1 LAAWTSARE
10 LWGEIWTTLRSPAE
24 DASEHH
30 SESRFSVV
38 SVLKRSS
45 RLGEFCAFSVAIR
58 HQDWQSKDV
67 ENELATELLTRLGS
81 SEHLWIWSRISTI
94 GDPAVD

>member
-1 LAAWTSARE
+1 LAAWTSTRE

-24 DASEHH
+24 DASEHR
-30 SESRFSVV
+30 SESWFSVV

-58 HQDWQSKDV
+58 RQDWQSNDV
-67 ENELATELLTRLGS
+67 ENELATEMLTRLGS
-81 SEHLWIWSRISTI
+81 SEHLCIWSRISTI
-94 GDPAVD
+94 GDPADD